1 MKIGGLS
8 MDDAFRQSMIRA
20 GPVDRG
26 ATMNNIYPVNDYG
39 PLMPGLVMAT
49 VAIFHVFLA
58 QFAVGGGFLL
68 CYFQWLAMT
77 DRNPNARIFI
87 HGYFKILVLISFVLG
102 ALTGVG
108 IWFTS
113 IQISAV
119 TIGEMV
125 FNFHWIWA
133 AEWTFFCL
141 EVVAGYCFYRY
152 HDRLT
157 DKACM
162 VLLVLY
168 TFAAWMSL
176 FWINGIL
183 SWQLTPG
190 DWVQTGSIVDGFFN
204 PSFWPSLFFR
214 CVVVNIIPDLDRDA
228 QTSLI
233 NRSAHLMIPMLLM
246 PLLGVWFL
254 FAMPEDS
261 RQWVLGGSPAMM
273 LFFMISVGASVAIG
287 GYAVVGLWMQR
298 LYING
303 ATGTLLI
310 LLAFGATAGGEF
322 VREGSRKPYSIR
334 QVVYSNGIRPQDVA
348 ELRKTGCVTDDPFP
362 VTFEKTLPND
372 IVTTGAKVFRRQ
384 CAVCHTVE
392 GSNAVV
398 HLTESWDIDQ
408 QRMNIAKLQQTKPFM
423 PPFAGT
429 PQELEAL
436 VQYVRWVQ
444 AGRPAEWLKT
454 LDEQALQQI
463 TGWLDDAGT
472 EPAQARRK
480 SASAATREQ
489 K

>member
-1 MKIGGLS
+1 
-8 MDDAFRQSMIRA
+8 
-20 GPVDRG
+20 
-26 ATMNNIYPVNDYG
+26 MNDIYPVIDYG
-39 PLMPGLVMAT
+39 PLMPGLVMAA

-77 DRNPNARIFI
+77 GRNAHARDFI

-133 AEWTFFCL
+133 TEWTFFCL

-214 CVVVNIIPDLDRDA
+214 TVVCLTLASLAGCVVVNIIPNLDRNA

-233 NRSAHLMIPMLLM
+233 NRSAHLMMPMLSM
-246 PLLGVWFL
+246 PLLGAWFL
-254 FAMPEDS
+254 FSMPEDS
-261 RQWVLGGSPAMM
+261 RQWVLGGSPAML

-334 QVVYSNGIRPQDVA
+334 HVVYSNGIRPQDVA
-348 ELRKTGCVTDDPFP
+348 ELRRIGCVTDDPYP
-362 VTFEKTLPND
+362 VTFEKAMPND
-372 IVTTGAKVFRRQ
+372 MVTVGAKVFRRQ

-408 QRMNIAKLQQTKPFM
+408 LRMNIAKLQQTKPFM
-423 PPFAGT
+423 PPFAGS
-429 PQELEAL
+429 PEELESL

-444 AGRPAEWLKT
+444 ADRPA
-454 LDEQALQQI
+454 D
-463 TGWLDDAGT
+463 WLDIADAEALREITQWLEDAGT
-472 EPAQARRK
+472 DSAQMRQSREPQQ
-480 SASAATREQ
+480 SLQVSTVTGGQE
-489 K
+489 